1 MRGENGGF
9 DGETFQKAGELFKQF
24 VDLQPFQTGFLGFKN
39 QQAVGY
45 FGDGKAAMTLAIS
58 TTSTCSSACWRPT
71 RQVSAT
77 TSWAGSPSLR
87 LRRQGRCRATRS
99 AASPAG

>member
-9 DGETFQKAGELFKQF
+9 DGETFVKAGELFKQL

-45 FGDGKAAMTLAIS
+45 FGDGKAAMTLAS

-71 RQVSAT
+71 RSVSAT
-77 TSWAGSPSLR
+77 TSSAGLPSRPSPAAR
-87 LRRQGRCRATRS
+87 AMQATR
-99 AASPAG
+99 